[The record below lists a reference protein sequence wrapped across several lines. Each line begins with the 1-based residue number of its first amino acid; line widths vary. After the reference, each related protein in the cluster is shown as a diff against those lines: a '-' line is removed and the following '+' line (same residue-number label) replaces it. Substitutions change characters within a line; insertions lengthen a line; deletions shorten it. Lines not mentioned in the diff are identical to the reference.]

1 MLFGRFSMQLRSRIT
16 LAAAFFLL
24 APVVLFFLI
33 DLMRDRFIA
42 SSFDKRQYEDDQPF
56 IEGFVRETR
65 QRLEAPAGKIQLVL
79 PSEPIPKSFLDPDT
93 GTLVYEP
100 WTTMQFR
107 LDQIAEIYPDL
118 SFGLFDRDGQLLV
131 SVGENV
137 ELLLQGFDGA
147 NRSDADG
154 ISPLGD
160 AFMVRRSMRTLRG
173 LYVYVGALP
182 ADRFI
187 QNISNSIGEPV
198 VLIQRKI
205 REDVDQVGSP
215 AENVDQRVSTKAVGL
230 PEATIS
236 NLSGYADARIFWDS
250 IQNSALASMPRRY
263 FSVSQG
269 DHRGLITEIRLD
281 ALMPMADAGIFLRL
295 VRDRTRSSIREEKQN
310 RLVYGGFAVLILVS
324 VVLLLWFFNR
334 SLRPLTDLIA
344 ALQALARHDFDYRIP
359 HTNRR
364 DELGALARGLTDFRA
379 SLVDRERLVLLKEQM
394 EFAAQIQRSIL
405 PSHFDVAD
413 FASIDAITLP
423 AEDVGGDFFDMFALA
438 NGDVGIVVAD
448 VADKGMGSA
457 LFGALASSLIRATAR
472 LYSDPGRV
480 LGSVNRQLCERNDAD
495 LFVTLFYGVLDRE
508 TGRLTYSNAGHEPPL
523 CMHRDDD
530 GTVKVERT
538 PTTHGLP
545 LGLVADARFDVG
557 SFQLSLRDNLV
568 LFTDGITEAEN
579 EENRM
584 FSAAALN
591 ELLVQQTDSAPSEII
606 RNVMNTVRSF
616 TGEQPQNDDITLMV
630 VRYEGMPGKV
640 TVDDEKGGEEAA
652 DGPKLRVV
660 GDS

>member
-1 MLFGRFSMQLRSRIT
+1 MQLRSRIT

-42 SSFDKRQYEDDQPF
+42 SSFVKRQFEDDKPF
-56 IEGFVRETR
+56 IQGFIREAR
-65 QRLEAPAGKIQLVL
+65 QRIEAPASKIQLVL

-93 GTLVYEP
+93 GALVYEP

-107 LDQIAEIYPDL
+107 LDQIAEVYPGL

-131 SVGENV
+131 SVGEDVN
-137 ELLLQGFDGA
+137 LLMQGFDGS
-147 NRSDADG
+147 NRSDAQG
-154 ISPLGD
+154 ISPASD
-160 AFMVRRSMRTLRG
+160 AFMVRRTMRTMRG
-173 LYVYVGALP
+173 LYVYVGAMP
-182 ADRFI
+182 VEQFI
-187 QNISNSIGEPV
+187 QNISNSVGEPV
-198 VLIQRKI
+198 VLIQREI
-205 REDVDQVGSP
+205 REGPDGFGVTDDQPKSL
-215 AENVDQRVSTKAVGL
+215 VSTKAIGL
-230 PEATIS
+230 PEATAG
-236 NLSGYADARIFWDS
+236 NPNRYADASQFWDS
-250 IQNSALASMPRRY
+250 IQSAALAHMPRRY
-263 FSVSQG
+263 FSVSQD
-269 DHRGLITEIRLD
+269 DHRGIITEVRVETLN
-281 ALMPMADAGIFLRL
+281 PMLVEGIFLRL
-295 VRDRTRSSIREEKQN
+295 VRDRTQSAIREEKQN
-310 RLVYGGFAVLILVS
+310 RLVYGGFAVLIIVS

-344 ALQALARHDFDYRIP
+344 ALTALARHDFDYRIP

-405 PSHFDVAD
+405 PSSFDVAD

-438 NGDVGIVVAD
+438 NGNVGVVVAD

-480 LGSVNRQLCERNDAD
+480 LASVNRQLCERNDAD

-508 TGRLTYSNAGHEPPL
+508 TGQLVYSNAGHEPPL
-523 CMHRDDD
+523 CMHRDSD
-530 GTVKVERT
+530 GSVRVERT

-545 LGLVADARFDVG
+545 LGLVADAHFDTR
-557 SFQLSLRDNLV
+557 SLQLSSHDNLV

-579 EENRM
+579 AENRL

-591 ELLVQQTDSAPSEII
+591 DLLLRQADSAPGEII
-606 RNVMNTVRSF
+606 RNVMSDVKSF
-616 TGEQPQNDDITLMV
+616 TGDQPQSDDITLMV
-630 VRYEGMPGKV
+630 VRYEGVPDV
-640 TVDDEKGGEEAA
+640 STLDDNKGGAEAA

-660 GDS
+660 GQA

>member
-1 MLFGRFSMQLRSRIT
+1 MQLRSRIT

-42 SSFDKRQYEDDQPF
+42 SSFVKRQFEDDQPF
-56 IEGFVRETR
+56 IQGFIREAR
-65 QRLEAPAGKIQLVL
+65 QQIEAPAAKIQLVL

-107 LDQIAEIYPDL
+107 LDQIAEIYPGL

-131 SVGENV
+131 SVGEDV
-137 ELLLQGFDGA
+137 DLLTQGFDGA
-147 NRSDADG
+147 NRSDAQG
-154 ISPLGD
+154 ISPLSD
-160 AFMVRRSMRTLRG
+160 AFMVRRTMRTLRG
-173 LYVYVGALP
+173 LYVYVGAMP
-182 ADRFI
+182 ADQFI
-187 QNISNSIGEPV
+187 QNISNSVGEPI
-198 VLIQRKI
+198 VLIQREI
-205 REDVDQVGSP
+205 REDPDEFGSSPDSLDQ
-215 AENVDQRVSTKAVGL
+215 QVSAKVVGL
-230 PEATIS
+230 PEATVS
-236 NLSGYADARIFWDS
+236 NPNLYADAREFWDS
-250 IQNSALASMPRRY
+250 IQSAALASMPRRY
-263 FSVSQG
+263 FSVSQN
-269 DHRGLITEIRLD
+269 DHRGIITEVRVD
-281 ALMPMADAGIFLRL
+281 ALMPTADEGIFLRL
-295 VRDRTRSSIREEKQN
+295 VRDRTQSAIREEKQN

-495 LFVTLFYGVLDRE
+495 LFVTLFYGVLARD
-508 TGRLTYSNAGHEPPL
+508 TGRLIYSNAGHEPPL
-523 CMHRDDD
+523 CMRRDDN
-530 GTVKVERT
+530 GVVKVERT

-545 LGLVADARFDVG
+545 LGLVSDAHFESR
-557 SFQLSLRDNLV
+557 SLELSAQDNLV

-579 EENRM
+579 TDNRL

-606 RNVMNTVRSF
+606 RNVMNNVKSF
-616 TGEQPQNDDITLMV
+616 TGEQPQSDDITLMV
-630 VRYEGMPGKV
+630 VRYEGVPDQA
-640 TVDDEKGGEEAA
+640 TSDNNNGGEDAA